1 MQFLLLTLLI
11 ILIFLVSRS
20 TKARR
25 FELFTVVLT
34 WFLYSNRDTH
44 HCWLICWFPD
54 QCRKHLTNHCLS
66 WLPWCNQITSQCK
79 GQTGLR
85 YDALYRAGW
94 SSPCHAMSTLGPD
107 SHVVNPRVTTLP
119 QTRLVF
125 VAMARFGKSRLVYA
139 WIYHIFSLKG
149 NCHDPYLNYPSQ
161 PAEGNAPKLDLLVFP
176 TWRGDPRLCFWCQ
189 NFLRQKKA
197 NTTTYIWMTYHLFI

>member
-1 MQFLLLTLLI
+1 M
-11 ILIFLVSRS
+11 
-20 TKARR
+20 
-25 FELFTVVLT
+25 
-34 WFLYSNRDTH
+34 
-44 HCWLICWFPD
+44 
-54 QCRKHLTNHCLS
+54 
-66 WLPWCNQITSQCK
+66 
-79 GQTGLR
+79 
-85 YDALYRAGW
+85 
-94 SSPCHAMSTLGPD
+94 PCHAMSTLGPD

-149 NCHDPYLNYPSQ
+149 NYHDPYLNYPSQ

-197 NTTTYIWMTYHLFI
+197 NTTTYI